1 MTAALGRWLAVSAG
15 WFADPTDEVTLG
27 VLALA
32 ALLGWFGVA
41 GRDRPARVRA
51 GMLAGL
57 LLATLGEAAGLLL
70 SGPYEPPP
78 PTASVPDLLGLLAG
92 AWLPTLLGTAALAC
106 YLVAFLGLPAPDAP
120 RPAWPRALPVAAGLA
135 WGADLAVGLIWLAR
149 VEHTEEV
156 AASWAWY
163 DGLTSVLRA
172 VALGLALVLLFVV
185 LDRRPA
191 MARRPARAAL
201 AGGVLLAL
209 ASSVLVQT
217 AVGLVAPM
225 LPAGLALAVLGAVFS
240 LTWFAGTALLT
251 IAAVEAP
258 TSPAPDAAPPAPL
271 SARAG

>member
-1 MTAALGRWLAVSAG
+1 
-15 WFADPTDEVTLG
+15 
-27 VLALA
+27 
-32 ALLGWFGVA
+32 
-41 GRDRPARVRA
+41 
-51 GMLAGL
+51 
-57 LLATLGEAAGLLL
+57 
-70 SGPYEPPP
+70 
-78 PTASVPDLLGLLAG
+78 
-92 AWLPTLLGTAALAC
+92 
-106 YLVAFLGLPAPDAP
+106 
-120 RPAWPRALPVAAGLA
+120 
-135 WGADLAVGLIWLAR
+135 VGLIWLAR

-191 MARRPARAAL
+191 MARRPAL